1 MDCTCAFTCW
11 AQLGKAHNYSQ
22 KGVASLSCGREL
34 RCDKEYPARFE
45 SWHESHNNNNNN
57 K

>member
-1 MDCTCAFTCW
+1 VHSHIG
-11 AQLGKAHNYSQ
+11 LVGNSSYSQ

-45 SWHESHNNNNNN
+45 SWRESHNNNNNN
-57 K
+57 NDK